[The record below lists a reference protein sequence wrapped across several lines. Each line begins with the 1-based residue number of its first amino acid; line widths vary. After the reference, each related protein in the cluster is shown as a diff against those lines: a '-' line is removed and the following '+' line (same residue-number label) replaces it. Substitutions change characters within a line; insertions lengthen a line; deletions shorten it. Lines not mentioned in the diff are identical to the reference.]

1 MRTGRPQ
8 NDEPLT
14 RRVSEGVS
22 STPSLCRPGPL
33 QHAPSVKLLRD
44 VARYPAAASRSAS
57 EMSCGPEQYEHMSEN
72 RFLVTGSS
80 GHLGEALV
88 RTLRRAGADVVG
100 IDIVA
105 GPATDVVGSIA
116 DRRLVGEAMAGVTS
130 VLHTATLHK
139 PHVGS
144 HPRTDFVETNIEGT
158 LVLLEEASA
167 AGVSSFVYTST
178 TSAFGHALVGTDEA
192 AWITEDVA
200 PVPKNIYGATK
211 TAAEDIAQVVHQ
223 DSGLPVIV
231 LRTSRFFPEQDDNDT
246 VRDRYNDENAK
257 ANEYLYRRVDLADV
271 VDAHLLAAQRAPD
284 ICWATYVISATTPF
298 APGDTAQLR
307 VDAPAVVA
315 GYFPEQ
321 PDVYAARGWSMFPT
335 IDRVYV
341 NTRART
347 ELGWRPRY
355 DYHHILDCLAAEADF
370 RSPLAREIGAKGY
383 HDEPTGVYTT

>member
-1 MRTGRPQ
+1 MT
-8 NDEPLT
+8 
-14 RRVSEGVS
+14 
-22 STPSLCRPGPL
+22 CRPW
-33 QHAPSVKLLRD
+33 
-44 VARYPAAASRSAS
+44 
-57 EMSCGPEQYEHMSEN
+57 QYGHMSEN

-88 RTLRRAGADVVG
+88 RTLRRGGADAVG
-100 IDIVA
+100 IDIAA
-105 GPATDVVGSIA
+105 GPATDIVGSIA
-116 DRRLVGEAMAGVTS
+116 DCELVGAAMTGVTS

-144 HPRTDFVETNIEGT
+144 HTRADFIETNVGGT
-158 LVLLEEASA
+158 LALLEAA
-167 AGVSSFVYTST
+167 VTAGVTSFVYTST
-178 TSAFGHALVGTDEA
+178 TSAFGHALVGSDKA

-211 TAAEDIAQVVHQ
+211 TAAEDIAHVVHQ

-231 LRTSRFFPEQDDNDT
+231 LRTSRFFPEQDDNDA
-246 VRDRYNDENAK
+246 VRNRYSDENAK

-271 VDAHLLAAQRAPD
+271 VDAHLLAADRAPA
-284 ICWATYVISATTPF
+284 IGWAMYVVSATTPF
-298 APGDTAQLR
+298 TPDDAAQLR
-307 VDAPAVVA
+307 TDPGAVVA
-315 GYFPEQ
+315 RYFPDQ
-321 PDVYAARGWSMFPT
+321 PDLYTAHGWSMFPT

-355 DYHHILDCLAAEADF
+355 DYRHILDCLAGEADF